1 MKAGGRMRSLTIL
14 ILALGAAAPA
24 AGQQSESLRAAAEL
38 TGLTSGMAAA
48 CNLNGRPVLHAF
60 RDLMDRKHV
69 QGPQRKQLVGLV
81 SQSHDRGFATQH
93 RLGAMSCQEVKGQMR
108 STIRRLQR
116 AK

>member
-1 MKAGGRMRSLTIL
+1 MRSLMIVL
-14 ILALGAAAPA
+14 VALGAAAPRPA
-24 AGQQSESLRAAAEL
+24 RQSESLRAAAEL

-48 CNLNGRPVLHAF
+48 CNFNARPVLHAF

-69 QGPQRKQLVGLV
+69 QGEERKRLVGLV

>member
-1 MKAGGRMRSLTIL
+1 MRSLMIVMF
-14 ILALGAAAPA
+14 ALGTAVPSAAS
-24 AGQQSESLRAAAEL
+24 QSEPLRAAAEL

-48 CNLNGRPVLHAF
+48 CNFDARPVLHAF

-69 QGPQRKQLVGLV
+69 QGQERKRLVGLV

>member
-1 MKAGGRMRSLTIL
+1 MRSLMVVL
-14 ILALGAAAPA
+14 VALGATAPA
-24 AGQQSESLRAAAEL
+24 AASQSEPLRAAAEL

-48 CNLNGRPVLHAF
+48 CNFSARPVLHAF

-69 QGPQRKQLVGLV
+69 QGPERKRLVGLV

-93 RLGAMSCQEVKGQMR
+93 RPGAMSCQEVKAQMR

>member
-1 MKAGGRMRSLTIL
+1 MRRFMVM
-14 ILALGAAAPA
+14 ILALAATRPA
-24 AGQQSESLRAAAEL
+24 AGRQSEPLRAAAEL

-48 CNLNGRPVLHAF
+48 CNFRARPVLDAF

-69 QGPQRKQLVGLV
+69 QGPERKRLVGLV

-93 RLGAMSCQEVKGQMR
+93 RPGAMNCQEVKAQMR

>member
-1 MKAGGRMRSLTIL
+1 MRRLMVMVLALATARPAGGR
-14 ILALGAAAPA
+14 
-24 AGQQSESLRAAAEL
+24 QSEPLRAAAEL

-48 CNLNGRPVLHAF
+48 CNFSTRPVLHAF

-69 QGPQRKQLVGLV
+69 PAPERKRLVGLV

-93 RLGAMSCQEVKGQMR
+93 RLGAMSCQEVKAQMR